1 MSNLE
6 LLLNRKETLLARM
19 SRVDILLTS
28 KRDIMVIGGG
38 LDLNVGEP
46 VCNSIMEV
54 LSNHKGDCWAELKDI
69 ERKLDAI
76 NELLGEQQ

>member
-1 MSNLE
+1 
-6 LLLNRKETLLARM
+6 
-19 SRVDILLTS
+19 
-28 KRDIMVIGGG
+28 MVIGGG